1 MTGNTIFYNG
11 ITFPDVDVR
20 RGNTTGSRAP
30 IADVLTID
38 TFEFDVRYDD
48 ASLIRFVRNTPLTF
62 YHNDEKIGIYY
73 VQSISRT
80 SLNTYHFSCTSL
92 VGLLDE
98 AYHNGGIYTG
108 QTVQEVIA
116 DICGAFAV
124 YVKTNLRRIQLY
136 GWLPIATVRENLSQV
151 LFAIGATLKV
161 DYDGAMRIE
170 GLWDGQSSQITA
182 SELYAGGSVEYAT
195 PVTEVVVTEHS
206 YLKSA
211 TETTELFEGT
221 TAEGDKITFDE
232 PCYDLSASGFGIIES
247 GANYAIVTA
256 GSGTLSGKKYVHV
269 RRQVSKILGV
279 NTQSLTAQSDNA
291 FKVEDATLVSMLN
304 SIAVADRLADY
315 YAHTERINHKVVR
328 KRETP
333 GDVVKIAHP
342 YGGEVQG
349 YIESADIILS
359 GILAAEE
366 SILVGYTPPEIGEV
380 EYYDTVLALTE
391 GTAWT
396 VPENVTTARVV
407 LIGGGQGGGKGQDGA
422 AGKNDGAEVVNTEY
436 RYYKAKLFGTG
447 GDGGVAGTGGTRG
460 KVLQT
465 TISLT
470 PGAIIPYT
478 IGRGGAGGTTG
489 SESGGMGTNTTF
501 GDLTSASGSIPEEE
515 GYVDIV
521 TGKRY
526 AVDGV
531 DGVAG
536 GKGTGGNGVD
546 AHPPASVDE
555 YTVTDLDGVVW
566 YPGETRDESANKTW
580 DSAQVSIFAYSGLG
594 GGAAVGANGEDGA
607 SAATDASGDPVGGK
621 SGNGAN
627 AIAPKIQTVR
637 GGGGNGGHGGGGGG
651 GMSAYSLNSHYG
663 HEASP
668 GAVGQGGLGSDGGA
682 GGDGCIL
689 IYYRTYRQSSSGRFI
704 ARDGMHFD
712 EKHGRAVV
720 C

>member
-1 MTGNTIFYNG
+1 MKHRIEYESRVFD
-11 ITFPDVDVR
+11 DVAIVSGELYQARSLLFD
-20 RGNTTGSRAP
+20 S
-30 IADVLTID
+30 LEID
-38 TFEFDVRYDD
+38 TFTFDVVSSDT
-48 ASLIRFVRNTPLTF
+48 ALAQSTRNTPLTYF
-62 YHNDEKIGIYY
+62 YSGKQMGIYY
-73 VQSISRT
+73 VQQVTRVSANKYR
-80 SLNTYHFSCTSL
+80 FECTSTI
-92 VGLLDE
+92 GLLEQSD
-98 AYHNGGIYTG
+98 HNGGIYAG
-108 QTVQEVIA
+108 ETVQAVIT
-116 DICGAFAV
+116 DICGSLPV
-124 YVKTNLRRIQLY
+124 QIKTNLRSIALH
-136 GWLPIATVRENLSQV
+136 GWLPIASRRDNLSQV
-151 LFAIGATLKV
+151 LFAIGATAKV
-161 DYDGAMRIE
+161 DYDGVLRIE
-170 GLWDGQSSQITA
+170 GLWNEQSA
-182 SELYAGGSVEYAT
+182 VLDADHMFAGGAVEYET
-195 PVTEVVVTEHS
+195 PVTQVSVTEHQYREGGEQVS
-206 YLKSA
+206 
-211 TETTELFEGT
+211 LFEGT
-221 TAEGDKITFDE
+221 STEGNRITFRA
-232 PCYDLSASGFGIIES
+232 PCYGLTATGFTILEQ
-247 GANYAIVTA
+247 GANYAVLGA
-256 GSGTLSGKKYVHV
+256 GSGTLTGFAYLHNTRTVV
-269 RRQVSKILGV
+269 RNVGNNVPHADAPNVVSV
-279 NTQSLTAQSDNA
+279 T
-291 FKVEDATLVSMLN
+291 DATLVSLLN
-304 SIAVADRLADY
+304 ATAVAERLADY
-315 YAHTERINHKVVR
+315 YACTVR
-328 KRETP
+328 VKNDAVTQRESP
-333 GDVVKIAHP
+333 GDVISLIHP
-342 YGGEVQG
+342 YDRTAIQG
-349 YIESADIILS
+349 CIESMDINLS
-359 GILAAEE
+359 GKLRATE
-366 SILVGYTPPEIGEV
+366 SILLGYTPPEIGET
-380 EYYDTVLALTE
+380 EYYDTVLELTS

-407 LIGGGQGGGKGQDGA
+407 LIGGGQGGGKGQNGA
-422 AGKNDGAEVVNTEY
+422 VGKNDGAEVVNKEY
-436 RYYKAKLFGTG
+436 RYYRAKLFGTG
-447 GDGGVAGTGGTRG
+447 GDGGAAGTGGTRG

-489 SESGGMGTNTTF
+489 RESGGMGTDTTF

-566 YPGETRDESANKTW
+566 YPGETRDELANKTW
-580 DSAQVSIFAYSGLG
+580 DSAQRLIFAYSGLG

-682 GGDGCIL
+682 GGDGCVL
-689 IYYRTYRQSSSGRFI
+689 IYYRTYKQSSSGRFI
-704 ARDGMHFD
+704 TRDGIHFD

>member
-1 MTGNTIFYNG
+1 MGIFY
-11 ITFPDVDVR
+11 
-20 RGNTTGSRAP
+20 
-30 IADVLTID
+30 
-38 TFEFDVRYDD
+38 
-48 ASLIRFVRNTPLTF
+48 
-62 YHNDEKIGIYY
+62 
-73 VQSISRT
+73 VQKISRT
-80 SLNTYHFSCTSL
+80 AINAYRFECTSTI
-92 VGLLDE
+92 GLLEQSD
-98 AYHNGGIYTG
+98 HNGGIYAG
-108 QTVQEVIA
+108 ETVQAVIT
-116 DICGAFAV
+116 DICGSLPV
-124 YVKTNLRRIQLY
+124 QIKTNLRSIALH
-136 GWLPIATVRENLSQV
+136 GWLPIASRRDNLSQV
-151 LFAIGATLKV
+151 LFAIGATAKV
-161 DYDGAMRIE
+161 DYDGVLRIE
-170 GLWDGQSSQITA
+170 GLWNEQSA
-182 SELYAGGSVEYAT
+182 VLDADHMFAGGAVEYEK
-195 PVTEVVVTEHS
+195 PVTQVSVTEHQYREGGEQVS
-206 YLKSA
+206 
-211 TETTELFEGT
+211 LFEGAS
-221 TAEGDKITFDE
+221 AEGNRITFRA
-232 PCYDLSASGFGIIES
+232 PCYGLTATGFTILEQ
-247 GANYAIVTA
+247 GANYAVLGA
-256 GSGTLSGKKYVHV
+256 GSGTLTGFAYLHNTRTVV
-269 RRQVSKILGV
+269 RNVGNNVPHADAPNVVSV
-279 NTQSLTAQSDNA
+279 T
-291 FKVEDATLVSMLN
+291 DATLVSLLN
-304 SIAVADRLADY
+304 ATAVAERLADY
-315 YAHTERINHKVVR
+315 YACTVR
-328 KRETP
+328 VKNDAVTQRESP
-333 GDVVKIAHP
+333 GDVISLIHP
-342 YGGEVQG
+342 YDRTAIQG
-349 YIESADIILS
+349 CIESMDINLS
-359 GILAAEE
+359 GKLRATE
-366 SILVGYTPPEIGEV
+366 SILLGYTPPEIGEV

-407 LIGGGQGGGKGQDGA
+407 LIGGGQGGGKGQNGA

-436 RYYKAKLFGTG
+436 RYYKAKLFGTD
-447 GDGGVAGTGGTRG
+447 GDGGAAGTGGTRG

-489 SESGGMGTNTTF
+489 SESGGMGTDTTF

-531 DGVAG
+531 AGVAG

-689 IYYRTYRQSSSGRFI
+689 IYYRTYKQSSSGRFI
-704 ARDGMHFD
+704 TRDGMHFD